1 MNGRDRQWS
10 LNRHNFEG
18 RWCGTSQW
26 HLRGEG
32 PAGQLDLHHPSRTIE
47 GTTYAIS
54 FSDADTGLWDG
65 SGLLFAP
72 GGRRQLPLTR
82 QGYNQGGQ
90 CWQFSGAGGQS
101 SLRVDPAQPRFGH
114 EINLFHGRSRSML
127 VLLWGQTE
135 AGIWRLDAVGAVPF
149 RCGLS
154 PNPEPPRPTA
164 SAAALLEQ
172 PRGWPGQLERLAPG
186 AWADHDPTP
195 QACERFDP
203 QAFACHPLTAAFADG
218 LVCSVPEQ
226 LPGGAFAL
234 QVGCLLSPQ
243 QFTQVS
249 LHFDSQ
255 QQLSRWELRRFAPE
269 PLAESLKPAT

>member
-1 MNGRDRQWS
+1 MNGHDHQWR

-18 RWCGTSQW
+18 RWCGTSHW
-26 HLRGEG
+26 YLRGEG
-32 PAGQLDLHHPSRTIE
+32 PGGLLDLHHPSRTIAS
-47 GTTYAIS
+47 TTYAIT

-72 GGRRQLPLTR
+72 EGRRQLPLTR
-82 QGYNQGGQ
+82 KGYNQGGQ
-90 CWQFSGAGGQS
+90 CWQFIGAGGQS

-127 VLLWGQTE
+127 VLLWGRADG
-135 AGIWRLDAVGAVPF
+135 AGGAEWRLDAVGAVPF
-149 RCGLS
+149 RCSLS
-154 PNPEPPRPTA
+154 PDHEPPRPTP

-172 PRGWPGQLERLAPG
+172 PRGWPGQLESLEPG
-186 AWADHDPTP
+186 AWPHHNPTP
-195 QACERFDP
+195 QACDRFDP

-226 LPGGAFAL
+226 LPNGAFAL

-243 QFTQVS
+243 HFTQVS
-249 LHFDSQ
+249 LLFDAQ
-255 QQLSRWELRRFAPE
+255 QQLSRWELRRFRQGDGPR
-269 PLAESLKPAT
+269 